1 MKACIIGSTGY
12 AGQQLSTLLATHPEI
27 SKIYLGSHGS
37 SQKSIAD
44 IYAHVNRILPHVL
57 MHSNTLLTEA
67 FLRAECID
75 VLFFALPHG
84 LSAELIQKIMS
95 FDLTI
100 KIIDLGADLRLKNQT
115 QYEEWYGTHPHPTL
129 LDQSVYGLSELYAAD
144 IKNAPLIANPGCYA
158 TATLLGAIPAVKL
171 GLIGNTT
178 LVVDAKSGISGAGR
192 QSNIGNLYAEASEN
206 LRPYQI
212 GTHRH
217 TPEIEQELGRH
228 STGNNPCKIMFSPS
242 VVPMTR
248 GMISAVYAPLQKTCT
263 LKQLKAYY
271 QDVYSNAPFIRLIDE
286 APTTKSVR
294 GSNYAD
300 LWVHIDERT
309 DTFVVMTA
317 IDNLMK
323 GAAGQAVQNMNLM
336 FGFKETLGLNQV
348 PLYP

>member
-12 AGQQLSTLLATHPEI
+12 AGQLLSTLLANHPEVNEV
-27 SKIYLGSHGS
+27 YLGSHGS
-37 SQKSIAD
+37 SQKSMTD
-44 IYAHVNRILPHVL
+44 IYAYANRILPHVL
-57 MHSNTLLTEA
+57 IHSDALLTED
-67 FLRAECID
+67 FLRTEHID

-84 LSAELIQKIMS
+84 LCAEWIQKITS
-95 FDLTI
+95 FDLNI
-100 KIIDLGADLRLKNQT
+100 KIIDLGADLRLKNQI
-115 QYEEWYGTHPHPTL
+115 QYEEWYGVHPHPNL
-129 LDQSVYGLSELYAAD
+129 LKHSVYGLSELYAAD
-144 IKNAPLIANPGCYA
+144 IKNASLIANPGCYA
-158 TATLLGAIPAVKL
+158 TATLLGAVPAIQL
-171 GLIGNTT
+171 GLIGNTP

-192 QSNIGNLYAEASEN
+192 GASTANLYAETSEN

-217 TPEIEQELGRH
+217 TPEIEQELERH
-228 STGNNPCKIMFSPS
+228 STLNKPCQIMFSPS

-248 GMISAVYAPLQKTCT
+248 GMISAVYAPLQKTCS
-263 LKQLKAYY
+263 LKQLKAHYH
-271 QDVYSNAPFIRLIDE
+271 DIYSNAPFIRLIDE
-286 APTTKSVR
+286 APTTKAVR

-309 DTFVVMTA
+309 NTFVVMTA

-323 GAAGQAVQNMNLM
+323 GASGQAVQNMNLM